1 MKKIIA
7 MLLAAI
13 LALGLVACAA
23 QPASTEQ
30 TPAAEAPAAETPA
43 NGASADAVPAD
54 DALPFEGV
62 ELSLWFPSCTGTD
75 AEYWA
80 ERLAIFTAETGA
92 TTDEEKAHDVHYT
105 LQLDAR
111 EF

>member
-13 LALGLVACAA
+13 LLLGLVACAA

-30 TPAAEAPAAETPA
+30 PPAAEAAAAESPA
-43 NGASADAVPAD
+43 NGASADAAPAD
-54 DALPFEGV
+54 DALPSGGV

-80 ERLAIFTAETGA
+80 ERLAVFTAETGA
-92 TTDEEKAHDVHYT
+92 TTDEEKAHVVHYT

>member
-1 MKKIIA
+1 M
-7 MLLAAI
+7 
-13 LALGLVACAA
+13 
-23 QPASTEQ
+23 
-30 TPAAEAPAAETPA
+30 
-43 NGASADAVPAD
+43 
-54 DALPFEGV
+54 

-105 LQLDAR
+105 TGTYGWVKVNSVDDWETKMIDAGVTHHGVMIYDSKVADALEMFCKFMGIR
-111 EF
+111 VVRAY

>member
-7 MLLAAI
+7 MLLAVI

-30 TPAAEAPAAETPA
+30 TAAAEAPAAESPA
-43 NGASADAVPAD
+43 NGASADATPAD

-62 ELSLWFPSCTGTD
+62 ELSL
-75 AEYWA
+75 
-80 ERLAIFTAETGA
+80 
-92 TTDEEKAHDVHYT
+92 
-105 LQLDAR
+105 
-111 EF
+111 

>member
-30 TPAAEAPAAETPA
+30 P
-43 NGASADAVPAD
+43 
-54 DALPFEGV
+54 LEGV
-62 ELSLWFPSCTGTD
+62 ELSLWFPPYTGTD

-105 LQLDAR
+105 LQLDER
-111 EF
+111 ES

>member
-7 MLLAAI
+7 MLLAVI
-13 LALGLVACAA
+13 LTLGLIACAA

-30 TPAAEAPAAETPA
+30 P
-43 NGASADAVPAD
+43 PAD
-54 DALPFEGV
+54 DVLPLEGV
-62 ELSLWFPSCTGTD
+62 ELSLWFPPYTGTD

-105 LQLDAR
+105 LQLDER
-111 EF
+111 ES

>member
-1 MKKIIA
+1 MRKIIA
-7 MLLAAI
+7 MLFAVI

-30 TPAAEAPAAETPA
+30 P
-43 NGASADAVPAD
+43 PAD
-54 DALPFEGV
+54 DALPLEGV
-62 ELSLWFPSCTGTD
+62 ELSLWFPPCTGTD

-80 ERLAIFTAETGA
+80 ERLAVFTAE

>member
-7 MLLAAI
+7 MLLAVI
-13 LALGLVACAA
+13 LTLGLLACAA

-30 TPAAEAPAAETPA
+30 P
-43 NGASADAVPAD
+43 PAD

-80 ERLAIFTAETGA
+80 ERLAVFTAETGA